1 MANAFLKKLF
11 GDSSTRELKKIQPK
25 VQAVEALEQEY
36 AALSDQE
43 LKSKTREFKDRY
55 QKGESLDDLLPEAF
69 AACREAAWRVL
80 GMKPYRVQIIGGIVL
95 HQGRIAEMK
104 TGEDRKSVV

>member
-43 LKSKTREFKDRY
+43 LKSKTQQFKDRY

-80 GMKPYRVQIIGGIVL
+80 
-95 HQGRIAEMK
+95 EMK
-104 TGEDRKSVV
+104 LPRAAHRRHRAPSGAHRRNENR